1 MAGPKLE
8 VVISAQIDQL
18 QKGLATAQSN
28 LSAFSTEASTKLQ
41 RVGDAIKS
49 VAIPA
54 GIAAA
59 ALGAMGL
66 SAVRAYGRLE
76 ALEKGLAA
84 VAGSTEA
91 AKSQLND
98 LREVAKLPGLG
109 LEEAVRGSISLQAI
123 GISADVAKNAILQFG
138 NAVATVGKG
147 RAELDRALYGLQQ
160 LANTDFPLGE
170 DLNIIKDAIPQV
182 SRLLDEAFGANRS
195 DALAKMGV
203 TSQQVVDVI
212 LKGLG
217 DLPRVTGGVANA
229 FENMQDS
236 LTEAWQEVGKAINES
251 LNFEGRL
258 SALGDKIGELVIW
271 FRNLSPVTKDLIVYI
286 GAGAT
291 ALLGLVAAAGAVI
304 AIAPSIA
311 AAWTAIGGP
320 IALVATGVAVAAGV
334 IIANW
339 DKVTIA
345 VRTFTAS
352 LLKNIGTVLGGMAR
366 LANAVG
372 ASNAYALLSA
382 AQMGVVKTSQRMTE
396 ALSTEAKARFD
407 ASNAAYAEISTTKL
421 STDAKD
427 NLATTT
433 DKAAAATKRLSAAIW
448 QLNGI
453 QAINGKELNFNK
465 KYKAPQQIG
474 SLDRGTTIGIPQV
487 QITGIITDAQALA
500 IEAADTFNEF
510 FSANI
515 GQMIGEGLGNIAS
528 GIGNAIA
535 EGGNII
541 EAFGKGILDSF
552 GKFLSEFGKRLIDYG
567 IAAGAFAKLQLAMAN
582 PITALIAAPLAI
594 AAGAA
599 LMIAG
604 AAATRAASGGS
615 VGGQGSQA
623 QTFTS
628 GTVVSRD
635 EMRENKPQLIL
646 RGGDI
651 YAINK
656 QYEAKLGY

>member
-1 MAGPKLE
+1 MANPKLE

-28 LSAFSTEASTKLQ
+28 LSAFSAEASTKLQ

-217 DLPRVTGGVANA
+217 ELPRVTGGVANA

-236 LTEAWQEVGKAINES
+236 LTEALQEVGKAINES
-251 LNFEGRL
+251 LNFEGAL
-258 SALGDKIGELVIW
+258 SALGDKISELVVW

-286 GAGAT
+286 GAGTT
-291 ALLGLVAAAGAVI
+291 ALLGLVAAAGLI
-304 AIAPSIA
+304 ITIAPRIA
-311 AAWTAIGGP
+311 AAWTMIGGP
-320 IALVATGVAVAAGV
+320 IALIATGVAIAAGV

-352 LLKNIGTVLGGMAR
+352 LLKNIGTVIGGMAR

-421 STDAKD
+421 SADTKE
-427 NLATTT
+427 NLAKTT
-433 DKAAAATKRLSAAIW
+433 DKAAAATKRLGLEIW
-448 QLNGI
+448 KLNGI
-453 QAINGKELNFNK
+453 QALNGKELDRK
-465 KYKAPQQIG
+465 KFKPAEQIG

-510 FSANI
+510 FSQNL
-515 GQMIGEGLGNIAS
+515 GSMIGEGLGNIAS

-535 EGGNII
+535 EGGNVI

-567 IAAGAFAKLQLAMAN
+567 IAAGAFAKLQLAMTN
-582 PITALIAAPLAI
+582 PVTALIAAPLAI

-615 VGGQGSQA
+615 VGGQGSQT
-623 QTFTS
+623 QNYTS
-628 GTVVSRD
+628 GTVVRPAYADNSN
-635 EMRENKPQLIL
+635 ELKMVL
-646 RGGDI
+646 RNGDLMAAVN
-651 YAINK
+651 YGVK
-656 QYEAKLGY
+656 TKGR